1 MTVRIVTLLKLT
13 VGLCAALVW
22 FLTLGHV
29 VSRIELL
36 EESKTPSASALTE
49 DQVVKMICATL
60 QNSVNIDFLYDLV
73 PDPLVLTFL
82 SDDCEIDVV
91 PVDDGAEKRTI

>member
-1 MTVRIVTLLKLT
+1 MTVKIATLLKLT
-13 VGLCAALVW
+13 VGLCAALAW

-36 EESKTPSASALTE
+36 EASGTHSAFALTE
-49 DQVVKMICATL
+49 DQVVQMVCATL
-60 QNSVNIDFLYDLV
+60 QNSANIDFLYDQE

-82 SDDCEIDVV
+82 RDDCNIDVA
-91 PVDDGAEKRTI
+91 PVDNGAEKRTI